1 MSDVVFKTPKLKP
14 GSAFWLAINQLKREF
29 RMRQNNSGAK
39 AIIGRLFFVGII
51 MLAIFGAGQ
60 SVKML
65 YTGGY
70 ELGYGFYLTAGK
82 KLLGLFSGL
91 LFMSL
96 MTAFM
101 YFSDRGDLDLLLSS
115 PLKPKDIAI
124 GRILVSTFRTLM
136 MFLMFGA
143 MFLGNAAISVRHE
156 LFTFIPVAIGL
167 SLFEGGVGFMLARL
181 LLLKLGLSNGR
192 KISQILGFGGIAAGT
207 IYLQTS
213 RISHSS
219 GKMTDLFAYHGN
231 YSMTDN
237 ILVWF
242 GHALLGN
249 WLNALLVMVA
259 GVLVFMGIMNS
270 MGNAFAKDV
279 ANIAGQTELSP
290 DVKRKS
296 NKISF
301 AKNADFI
308 ILRKELLSIMRDPIT
323 IVQMIIPLAAFV
335 PIFMTLSG
343 KNDIDT
349 GVVQY
354 VFAPLTVFATATM
367 TSTLAWMVASVE
379 EARDL
384 LKSSPI
390 SMAKIYLFKGVVAF
404 IPAFFEFTILSPML
418 LKLGIMKFV
427 IILFFT
433 IFANL
438 SVILIEFANIKPS
451 RRPKMMQK
459 PDRAITSIIFVMILV
474 LIWSIAAGVALYNF
488 WFGILVSLL
497 AIIVNWLGINGEKE
511 GQENQIK
518 SIWQKQLDSSK
529 S

>member
-1 MSDVVFKTPKLKP
+1 MTGVVFKTPKLKT
-14 GSAFWLAINQLKREF
+14 GSAFWLALNQLKREF

-39 AIIGRLFFVGII
+39 AVIGRLFFVGII

-65 YTGGY
+65 YTSGF
-70 ELGYGFYLTAGK
+70 EPGYGFYLAAGK

-115 PLKPKDIAI
+115 PLKPKNIAI
-124 GRILVSTFRTLM
+124 GRILVSTFRTLL

-143 MFLGNAAISVRHE
+143 MFIGNTAISVRHE

-167 SLFEGGVGFMLARL
+167 AVFEGGVGFMFARV
-181 LLLKLGLSNGR
+181 LLLKFGLLKGR
-192 KISQILGFGGIAAGT
+192 KISQILGFGGIAAGVF
-207 IYLQTS
+207 YLQAS
-213 RISHSS
+213 RIGHSS
-219 GKMTDLFAYHGN
+219 GKLADLFAYHGN
-231 YSMTDN
+231 YSTTDN

-249 WLNALLVMVA
+249 WFNALLIMIVGIA
-259 GVLVFMGIMNS
+259 VFAIIMNS
-270 MGNAFAKDV
+270 MGDAFAKDV
-279 ANIAGQTELSP
+279 ANIAGQTELSQ
-290 DVKRKS
+290 DVKRKGD
-296 NKISF
+296 KISF
-301 AKNADFI
+301 SRNTNFI
-308 ILRKELLSIMRDPIT
+308 ILRKELLSLTRDPIT
-323 IVQMIIPLAAFV
+323 IVQMVIPLAAFV

-343 KNDIDT
+343 KNDIDM

-354 VFAPLTVFATATM
+354 VFAPLTVFATAIM

-390 SMAKIYLFKGVVAF
+390 SMAKIYLFKGLVAF
-404 IPAFFEFTILSPML
+404 LPAFFEIAILSVML
-418 LKLGIMKFV
+418 QKLGILKFG
-427 IILFFT
+427 IILLFT
-433 IFANL
+433 LFANF

-459 PDRAITSIIFVMILV
+459 PDRAITSIIFVMLLV
-474 LIWSIAAGVALYNF
+474 LLWAVAAGVAMYNF
-488 WFGILVSLL
+488 WFGLLVSLL
-497 AIIVNWLGINGEKE
+497 AIIVNWFGINGEKE

-518 SIWQKQLDSSK
+518 SVWEKQLDSSK